1 MNNNLKEINKLIYEA
16 NQIVNKIDKD
26 TNLSKN
32 KEFDKVK
39 NDLIKFKFSLSN
51 LLYNIQNDD
60 NKD

>member
-16 NQIVNKIDKD
+16 NQIVNKIDND
-26 TNLSKN
+26 TNLIKN

-51 LLYNIQNDD
+51 LLYNIQNKD
-60 NKD
+60 NED

>member
-1 MNNNLKEINKLIYEA
+1 MNNNLKKINKLIYEA